1 MNSNGAGG
9 REIESISSL
18 FPHTTVQGEVY
29 FCFGFWARCGRGD
42 RVAPR
47 TEQNGN
53 EFRMKK
59 SSRLV
64 RSLGPSVFSFQARPP
79 PPVTLVWRASNGP
92 EETEQKMEIFRIMW
106 AKKGGRPMSR
116 PRLGLLR
123 HFLQTAPFSYIH
135 ASFSTVASRD
145 VSHNRKKIEFEL
157 NKNSLSLSFHS
168 FPQVVHGR
176 CSSKSEERVAP
187 K

>member
-1 MNSNGAGG
+1 MNPNGTGG

-18 FPHTTVQGEVY
+18 FPHTTVQGV
-29 FCFGFWARCGRGD
+29 FLFWLLGARGGGGEGEGGGGD
-42 RVAPR
+42 SVGPR

-53 EFRMKK
+53 GFRMKK

-79 PPVTLVWRASNGP
+79 PSSVTLVGRASNGP

-145 VSHNRKKIEFEL
+145 VSHNRKKIEF
-157 NKNSLSLSFHS
+157 
-168 FPQVVHGR
+168 
-176 CSSKSEERVAP
+176 
-187 K
+187 